1 MLDVRCGRRR
11 LLHARRH
18 LLCYG
23 GHILRIIV
31 QPAQHLLELFH
42 HGVCLLGFLMHLLHK
57 ALHLA
62 ECLDDCADLILPLGE
77 RGRNFTREIPRCYG
91 TQMTDGR
98 SKRIGDI
105 IRNAP

>member
-1 MLDVRCGRRR
+1 
-11 LLHARRH
+11 
-18 LLCYG
+18 
-23 GHILRIIV
+23 
-31 QPAQHLLELFH
+31 
-42 HGVCLLGFLMHLLHK
+42 MHLLHK